1 MKRILELI
9 RIKHWVKN
17 LFIFIPGFFAGVL
30 FDFENLKILIAS
42 FFCFSLVASAI
53 YIVND
58 YKDIESDRNHPLKKS
73 RPLASGL
80 VSLPVAFAVSISF
93 IILGLAIAYF
103 VDLYFFYVIVIYL
116 GINIGYSFG
125 LKNISILDIM
135 LVASGFLLRTIAGGI
150 IIHVFIS
157 KWLLIMVYLLALF
170 MAMAK
175 RLDDFLV
182 AESEGTVSRKT
193 VKNYNLNFIYSGITM
208 LSAIISVSYLMYTI
222 SDDVMIRMHT
232 EHLYV
237 TSIFVIAG
245 ILRYLQITLVEN
257 NSGSPTKILLNDK
270 FIFFTLVGWVLSFV
284 ILIYL

>member
-1 MKRILELI
+1 MKHILQLI
-9 RIKHWVKN
+9 RVKHWVKN

-53 YIVND
+53 YVVND
-58 YKDIESDRNHPLKKS
+58 YKDIESDLNHPTKRS

-80 VSLPVAFAVSISF
+80 VSLPTAFTISISF
-93 IILGLAIAYF
+93 ILLGLGISYF
-103 VDLYFFYVIVIYL
+103 VNIYFFYVILIYL
-116 GINIGYSFG
+116 IVNIGYSLG

-150 IIHVFIS
+150 IIHVPIS

-182 AESEGTVSRKT
+182 SESEGTVSRKT
-193 VKNYNLNFIYSGITM
+193 VKNYNLNFIHSGITM

-222 SDDVMIRMHT
+222 SDEVMIRMHT
-232 EHLYV
+232 EYLYF

-257 NSGSPTKILLNDK
+257 KSGSPTKILLNDK